1 MIEAIGF
8 LAYEAFG
15 DAGVDIIVD
24 DLSFFGEPMFADG
37 PVADAA
43 QQATADGAVLLSS
56 AGNSACSHYVGAYD
70 QGTDNF
76 HEFAGGDT
84 ALSILVRSGARVF
97 LQ

>member
-43 QQATADGAVLLSS
+43 QQATADGAVLLT
-56 AGNSACSHYVGAYD
+56 AIDGEAIPG
-70 QGTDNF
+70 
-76 HEFAGGDT
+76 AGGFPI
-84 ALSILVRSGARVF
+84 LSLARQLPPLTRPVSPPW
-97 LQ
+97 